1 MLEECLEL
9 FRGQELKVFYEGT
22 LGAGGHAAAILE
34 EHPEIELYIGCDQ
47 DTDALE
53 LAKERLKKWE
63 DKVVFIHDNF
73 SNLDVHLKEHGVEK
87 VDGFFLTWG
96 SRQCSS
102 TKKNVALAS

>member
-1 MLEECLEL
+1 MLDECLEL
-9 FRGQELKVFYEGT
+9 FRGQEIKVFYEGT
-22 LGAGGHAAAILE
+22 LGAGGHAEAILR

-47 DTDALE
+47 DTSALA
-53 LAKERLKKWE
+53 LAKERLSEWE

-73 SNLDVHLKEHGVEK
+73 SNLDKHLSELGVEK

-102 TKKNVALAS
+102 IKINAALAS